1 MNTHD
6 EFRSSVSTTAME
18 QGSCPTSDA
27 DGQRLERS
35 GESRNGAALVRL
47 ALVDPHELDR
57 RGIECLV
64 ERSHSYRVV
73 LDTADTSNG
82 RAKLRESRPDIV
94 LLDGQADGLDVT
106 AYVRSVR
113 AALPD
118 VRFLVLVEGIG
129 AAELRDWLHGGI
141 DGVLLRSCTVEE
153 LEQALDAVAGGSR
166 FVAHELATLLQGDR
180 CQGDKDFVLARLTG
194 REQEVLGLIAD
205 GLTAKAIARKLG
217 LSSKTI
223 DSHRQNMT
231 RKLEASSLADLVKYA
246 IAAELSP
253 PSPRE
258 VECTSPAGRIP
269 SDGRPH
275 EAEALPVGARLS
287 NGHL

>member
-6 EFRSSVSTTAME
+6 EIQSSVPQNGID
-18 QGSCPTSDA
+18 QGCGCPTTHA
-27 DGQRLERS
+27 DGGQSLERS
-35 GESRNGAALVRL
+35 SEGRNGTSLVRL

-64 ERSHSYRVV
+64 ERSSSYQVV
-73 LDTADTSNG
+73 VDTGDASDG
-82 RAKLRESRPDIV
+82 RTKLREERPDVI
-94 LLDGQADGLDVT
+94 LLDGQAEGLDVPS
-106 AYVRSVR
+106 YVRSVR

-118 VRFLVLVEGIG
+118 VRFLVLVEEIG
-129 AAELRDWLHGGI
+129 GADLRAWLHAGI
-141 DGVLLRSCTVEE
+141 DGVILRSCTVEE
-153 LEQALDAVAGGSR
+153 LEQALDAVASGSR
-166 FVAHELATLLQGDR
+166 FVAHELATLLQNDR
-180 CQGDKDFVLARLTG
+180 CQGDKDFVLARLTS

-258 VECTSPAGRIP
+258 VECASPA
-269 SDGRPH
+269 
-275 EAEALPVGARLS
+275 ARAS
-287 NGHL
+287 TNGHA